1 MIGNIKDIRET
12 EVKGKNVLL
21 RCDLDVP
28 LKDENGKTVIADD
41 TRLKSWLPTFEYL
54 LSNQANLTIVGHLG
68 RPDGRMEKLSLRPIA
83 EWILSKLELHH
94 ELIPSSKNGFDGWK
108 ITENLFL
115 LENLRFYKEEE
126 ENDKSFAEKLSKG
139 YDLYVNDAFAVCH
152 RNDASIVAITSFLP
166 HFAGLRLQ
174 EEIKN
179 LSAVTTNP
187 KRPLVVLIGGAKIE
201 TKLPMVEKMHK
212 LADYVL
218 VGGEIAEQDQVL
230 MKVAHEKTEGVKSEL
245 IIGDLVPSKNDITED
260 TIEKFIQAIYQA
272 QTIVWNGP
280 MGFFE
285 EGYDKGT
292 RDIAESISKTSAF
305 TVVGGGDTISFLKE
319 HQLLHKFSFV
329 SMGGGAMLN
338 FLAGETL
345 PGLEA
350 LIEN

>member
-12 EVKGKNVLL
+12 DVKGKNVLL

-28 LKDENGKTVIADD
+28 LKEEGDKAVIADD
-41 TRLKSWLPTFEYL
+41 TRLKSWLPTLEYL

-68 RPDGRMEKLSLRPIA
+68 RPNGRMENFSLRPVA
-83 EWILSKLELHH
+83 DWLASQLELHN
-94 ELIPSSKNGFDGWK
+94 EITPFSKNGFDGWK
-108 ITENLFL
+108 VEKNVFL

-126 ENDKSFAEKLSKG
+126 ENDKTFAEKLSKG
-139 YDLYVNDAFAVCH
+139 CDLYVNDAFAVSH
-152 RNDASIVAITSFLP
+152 RNDASVVAITKFLP
-166 HFAGLRLQ
+166 HFAGIRLQ

-179 LSAVTTNP
+179 LSAVITNP
-187 KRPLVVLIGGAKIE
+187 KRPLVVVIGGAKIE

-245 IIGDLVPSKNDITED
+245 LIGELLSNRKDITED
-260 TIEKFIQAIYQA
+260 TIEKFLQTIYQA

-280 MGFFE
+280 MGLFE
-285 EGYDKGT
+285 EGFEKGT
-292 RDIAESISKTSAF
+292 KDIAEGISKTSAF
-305 TVVGGGDTISFLKE
+305 TVAGGGDTISFLKE
-319 HQLLHKFSFV
+319 HQILHKFAFV

-338 FLAGETL
+338 FLAGENL

-350 LIEN
+350 LVD